1 MKKILLLSLLFV
13 FTFHFIYAQE
23 ARRGVAT
30 GTVLDADDGSPLIGA
45 VVVIDSTRQTST
57 DVRGEFSLNSI
68 RMDKDVELEVSFI
81 GYETLFRNI
90 RVDTLTN
97 LGNIQLRKS
106 TILIDAA
113 EVTAE
118 APMMVQKGDTLQFN
132 AGQFKTNPDAD
143 GSDLVNKMPGME
155 VSDGSVK
162 AQGETVT
169 RVYVDGKLTFGDEP
183 MTALQTL
190 PADLIESIQM
200 FDELSDES
208 KFLGINDGRTNRAL
222 NVVTKTGNVK
232 TAVTARIEAGYGA
245 ELEKNMNGNYQ
256 SRYTV
261 NGETNIFTEKN
272 RWTIGF
278 NTNNVNSSGGRGGY
292 RGFGGDGGGNTTAH
306 MANVN
311 YSRDWGEKV
320 KLNASYTLN
329 HRKQESISSTLQNYF
344 PTDQFDERIISDSSR
359 NDRNSYTHNGN
370 VRLEY
375 TMNEN
380 NRFMFMPNVSFTT
393 TDSWSQTHTITNTVS
408 NGEYLY
414 NETHTTNDS
423 DNKNY
428 NVGGN
433 LMWLRR
439 LGNNGRSISTSFSG
453 RINEND
459 ANRFQLD
466 TTEISTNPMNK
477 YIDSWN
483 RSRQIGVRLNY
494 SEPLSTSSRL
504 NVNYNIRYE
513 KSKAYKM
520 VYDWLTGEEVIDE
533 QVSNIY
539 TRNYTTNN
547 AGIGYTYNKDDL
559 TVNANL
565 NYEHSKLNRDQE
577 FPDVP
582 MNYRPSYTFDN
593 VLPTVNVRYS
603 VGRSKNL
610 GFTYNT
616 RVSLPSVEQLQGVVD
631 DSNPLQLTAGNPELK
646 ESYTHNVRLM
656 YRTSN
661 PEKSSTFYI
670 NLNANAVQN
679 NISTKTEFFS
689 EDTDLG
695 NRYGYYEAPA
705 GSQLRT
711 PVNLNGYYTLNSSI
725 GYGFPFTSLKT
736 NIDLGGGY
744 TFTRSP
750 SYTGDVL
757 NHSNAN
763 SMNFRLKLASNISE
777 NIDFTISSDSQYSYA
792 TNSAKANTKYFT
804 QTVAGTV
811 SIIFLGGFTFNSDI
825 SYRYNH
831 SMSTTGFTQRYTL
844 WNAGIGR
851 KFLKR
856 NNAEIRL
863 TLYDILKQNTSLSHS
878 MNDNYIS
885 DSWTNTI
892 ERYAMLTFSYRFNS
906 LSQQQQDRTN
916 RNRFREGGGPE
927 RGERVPGGPGGSGRM
942 PSGGGFG
949 GGMPGGGFGGM

>member
-393 TDSWSQTHTITNTVS
+393 
-408 NGEYLY
+408 
-414 NETHTTNDS
+414 
-423 DNKNY
+423 
-428 NVGGN
+428 
-433 LMWLRR
+433 
-439 LGNNGRSISTSFSG
+439 
-453 RINEND
+453 RIHG
-459 ANRFQLD
+459 AR
-466 TTEISTNPMNK
+466 
-477 YIDSWN
+477 
-483 RSRQIGVRLNY
+483 
-494 SEPLSTSSRL
+494 
-504 NVNYNIRYE
+504 
-513 KSKAYKM
+513 
-520 VYDWLTGEEVIDE
+520 
-533 QVSNIY
+533 
-539 TRNYTTNN
+539 
-547 AGIGYTYNKDDL
+547 
-559 TVNANL
+559 
-565 NYEHSKLNRDQE
+565 
-577 FPDVP
+577 
-582 MNYRPSYTFDN
+582 
-593 VLPTVNVRYS
+593 
-603 VGRSKNL
+603 
-610 GFTYNT
+610 
-616 RVSLPSVEQLQGVVD
+616 
-631 DSNPLQLTAGNPELK
+631 
-646 ESYTHNVRLM
+646 
-656 YRTSN
+656 
-661 PEKSSTFYI
+661 
-670 NLNANAVQN
+670 
-679 NISTKTEFFS
+679 
-689 EDTDLG
+689 
-695 NRYGYYEAPA
+695 
-705 GSQLRT
+705 RT
-711 PVNLNGYYTLNSSI
+711 PLRIRFLT
-725 GYGFPFTSLKT
+725 
-736 NIDLGGGY
+736 
-744 TFTRSP
+744 
-750 SYTGDVL
+750 
-757 NHSNAN
+757 
-763 SMNFRLKLASNISE
+763 E
-777 NIDFTISSDSQYSYA
+777 NIFIMKHIPRMIRT
-792 TNSAKANTKYFT
+792 TR
-804 QTVAGTV
+804 
-811 SIIFLGGFTFNSDI
+811 II
-825 SYRYNH
+825 
-831 SMSTTGFTQRYTL
+831 M
-844 WNAGIGR
+844 
-851 KFLKR
+851 
-856 NNAEIRL
+856 
-863 TLYDILKQNTSLSHS
+863 
-878 MNDNYIS
+878 
-885 DSWTNTI
+885 
-892 ERYAMLTFSYRFNS
+892 
-906 LSQQQQDRTN
+906 
-916 RNRFREGGGPE
+916 
-927 RGERVPGGPGGSGRM
+927 
-942 PSGGGFG
+942 
-949 GGMPGGGFGGM
+949 